1 MCKNKEVIKLKKI
14 TLTQVEI
21 IQVASELFFK
31 VGYTNTSP
39 KMIAE
44 ELDISTGNITYYF
57 QTKDHLLLEVVQRL
71 CEFQSKL
78 LGIESDMGIG
88 TIESI
93 CLELMTVVSAC
104 ESSDIARDF
113 FISTYQSELCRD
125 YLRNNH
131 VERAKYIFEKECI
144 NWTHEMFVE
153 AEVLIMGII
162 YGIIASRNDNLPLKT
177 KIKGALNLML
187 SLYNIDDDIKEK
199 EISKVLSMDYNE
211 ISKKVLNEFI
221 KFNEKANEEALDSL
235 IHRRRKMEV

>member
-1 MCKNKEVIKLKKI
+1 MKKKTL

-31 VGYTNTSP
+31 VGYSQTSP

-57 QTKDHLLLEVVQRL
+57 QTKEHLLLEVVRRL

-93 CLELMTVVSAC
+93 CLEFMTVASAC
-104 ESSDIARDF
+104 EENEIARDF

-125 YLRNNH
+125 YLINNH
-131 VERAKYIFEKECI
+131 VERAKKIFKNECKE
-144 NWTHEMFVE
+144 WTHDKFVE
-153 AEVLIMGII
+153 AEVLITGIT

-177 KIKGALNLML
+177 KIKSALNLLL
-187 SLYNIDDDIKEK
+187 SLYNIDEEIKEK
-199 EISKVLSMDYNE
+199 EINKVLAMDSKE
-211 ISKKVLNEFI
+211 ISKKVLSEFI
-221 KFNEKANEEALDSL
+221 KYIEKANEEALDSL
-235 IHRRRKMEV
+235 IHRRRKTEV

>member
-1 MCKNKEVIKLKKI
+1 MKKKKL

-21 IQVASELFFK
+21 IQVASELFFE
-31 VGYTNTSP
+31 VGYTKTSP

-44 ELDISTGNITYYF
+44 KLDISTGNITYYF
-57 QTKDHLLLEVVQRL
+57 QTKDHLLLEVVERL

-93 CLELMTVVSAC
+93 CLELMTVATAC
-104 ESSDIARDF
+104 EASEIARDF
-113 FISTYQSELCRD
+113 FISTYQSDLCKD

-131 VERAKYIFEKECI
+131 VERAKYIFKNECEE
-144 NWTHEMFVE
+144 WTHDKFVE
-153 AEVLIMGII
+153 VEVLIMGII
-162 YGIIASRNDNLPLKT
+162 YGIISSRNDNLPINN

-187 SLYNIDDDIKEK
+187 GLYNVSDYIKEK
-199 EISKVLSMDYNE
+199 EINKVLSMNCKE
-211 ISKKVLNEFI
+211 ISKKVLSEFI

-235 IHRRRKMEV
+235 IHRRRKMEE